1 MNKIENARKYAFTA
15 PFVIIGFLL
24 IVTAAPWSNEWLA
37 GLFAI
42 GWGLFRHHPETD
54 QVISMKNSK

>member
-37 GLFAI
+37 
-42 GWGLFRHHPETD
+42 FRHHPETD